1 MDGCDSSQRERG
13 ELLMAELLTT
23 NTELKTVANAIRAK
37 TGSSATLAY
46 PNGFASAIAGIGAD
60 CTATA
65 ADIRSGKTAYV
76 GNAKITGTIQSKS
89 GATYNVSS
97 SNQTISSG
105 QYLSGNQTIR
115 AVTTSNISAGNIKKG
130 VTVKVGD
137 SADDDRITAV
147 TGTYTSDANATA
159 AQILSGK
166 TAYVNGT
173 KISGTIPS
181 KAAATY
187 NTSKNDQT
195 IAAGQY
201 LSGAQTIRKVTT
213 TNLTA
218 ANIKRG
224 VTVKVGDAGD
234 DDRIAAVTGT
244 CEPLNSWITQTSS
257 CYVPYMWRANS
268 NLTAPSF
275 FYTDGDPVGGSAASR
290 AAGFHCTATEETRQF
305 RVPCNIKMTYY
316 SADNVNST
324 STVTFQ
330 PGSTYG
336 ILRYNGLQHILTG
349 PSLNVYVWKI
359 VKWEIV

>member
-1 MDGCDSSQRERG
+1 MPTVTEY
-13 ELLMAELLTT
+13 LTN
-23 NTELKTVANAIRAK
+23 NTELKTVADAIRTK
-37 TGSSATLAY
+37 TGGTANLAY

-60 CTATA
+60 CNATA
-65 ADIRSGKTAYV
+65 GNILSGKTAYV
-76 GNAKITGTIQSKS
+76 GNAKITGTMSSKS
-89 GATYNVSS
+89 AATYNVSS

-159 AQILSGK
+159 GQILSGK
-166 TAYVNGT
+166 TAYVDGAKITGT
-173 KISGTIPS
+173 MTS

-187 NTSKNDQT
+187 NVSSSNQT

-201 LSGAQTIRKVTT
+201 LSGKQTIRGVTT
-213 TNLTA
+213 TNLSA

-244 CEPLNSWITQTSS
+244 CEPLNTWITQTSS
-257 CYVPYMWRANS
+257 CYVPYMWRASS

-290 AAGFHCTATEETRQF
+290 ADGFYCTATEETRQF

-316 SADNVNST
+316 SADNDNST

-330 PGSTYG
+330 PGSTYA
-336 ILRYNGLQHILTG
+336 ILRYSGVKHILTG